1 MNKYYLTNK
10 GNIREYKKD
19 LNPSDPLTDGALKAG
34 DDVAR
39 LALKDEQNFSDE
51 EVQKMRE
58 NGKSVIP
65 VTIRSGRR
73 RGYTPLG
80 ENDAEPGADVKG
92 FYIRTADIQLIHH
105 KNKDV
110 NGQTVQAADGVVPD
124 YVLDDEDKLK
134 SDLKQHNEILDG
146 HAFKINEYNPARSY
160 AYQHTPSVDQIGLPS
175 LRKNQKKD
183 EYEVKYLGDFES
195 REELNKSYGVRFGYE
210 KPYKFDSP
218 MLEEKDGRTDLN
230 IHIKEVPNSFKNTM
244 KSEHMDAE
252 HMDWNVVLRPMEK
265 DGKVKEQY
273 AIRWEDTKTGKKGAI
288 KLDKKGN
295 RELRDSI
302 CRFAEENTGH
312 SDKVT
317 AQTFHELADKLREC
331 AMYPEPEAFFT
342 KEDYWKNAR
351 EQNVLSTPEFANK
364 WLRTE
369 HSLYNDYT
377 GEAIVPDVDQK
388 TGFMK
393 GLYSFTLERKDK
405 EEIEKRSNEKKQE
418 EPIAEYVK
426 SVKANRSSAKYDR
439 ITFYSVDKMGEKIQ
453 QITNFPEINRTSGH
467 GGSAEALD
475 ASDIAKENAHW
486 GLDRAE
492 RLYSSSSFPE
502 WRQKTEEEVDILSN
516 DREKASDQLS
526 LGGMGDE
533 MEKDAIREEEKDKK
547 RESREKKRHGRDKAV
562 SITDSIANQLTQ
574 MSLADMF
581 KGEGEKAEKKE
592 PEPEVKPPKRRRQMA
607 RMGR

>member
-1 MNKYYLTNK
+1 
-10 GNIREYKKD
+10 
-19 LNPSDPLTDGALKAG
+19 
-34 DDVAR
+34 
-39 LALKDEQNFSDE
+39 
-51 EVQKMRE
+51 
-58 NGKSVIP
+58 
-65 VTIRSGRR
+65 
-73 RGYTPLG
+73 
-80 ENDAEPGADVKG
+80 
-92 FYIRTADIQLIHH
+92 
-105 KNKDV
+105 
-110 NGQTVQAADGVVPD
+110 
-124 YVLDDEDKLK
+124 
-134 SDLKQHNEILDG
+134 
-146 HAFKINEYNPARSY
+146 
-160 AYQHTPSVDQIGLPS
+160 
-175 LRKNQKKD
+175 
-183 EYEVKYLGDFES
+183 
-195 REELNKSYGVRFGYE
+195 
-210 KPYKFDSP
+210 
-218 MLEEKDGRTDLN
+218 
-230 IHIKEVPNSFKNTM
+230 
-244 KSEHMDAE
+244 
-252 HMDWNVVLRPMEK
+252 
-265 DGKVKEQY
+265 
-273 AIRWEDTKTGKKGAI
+273 
-288 KLDKKGN
+288 
-295 RELRDSI
+295 
-302 CRFAEENTGH
+302 
-312 SDKVT
+312 
-317 AQTFHELADKLREC
+317 
-331 AMYPEPEAFFT
+331 MYPEPEAFFT

-351 EQNVLSTPEFANK
+351 EQNELSTPEFANK

-526 LGGMGDE
+526 LGGMEDE